1 MIISRPCALL
11 ETFVGRGP
19 SRFLSPRRQFHR
31 QPASQK
37 AKYVAPDRK
46 GPRAS
51 GHTCFVLSRAKPSSV
66 TSASVCQQQGHTPK
80 VALAIPTT
88 TFAIGLN
95 YQVSMSFSFSFW
107 VDEMRDTD
115 LCEDT
120 AKFERLVQHL
130 FHRSAHHWSVFL

>member
-31 QPASQK
+31 QPASPK

-51 GHTCFVLSRAKPSSV
+51 GQTCFVPSRAKPSNV
-66 TSASVCQQQGHTPK
+66 TSAPSGMPAARTHLKCGVGNTDDNLC
-80 VALAIPTT
+80 
-88 TFAIGLN
+88 N
-95 YQVSMSFSFSFW
+95 W
-107 VDEMRDTD
+107 VQ
-115 LCEDT
+115 LPG
-120 AKFERLVQHL
+120 VN
-130 FHRSAHHWSVFL
+130 VFLVLRGWDAG